1 MAAHAT
7 ALFEAPAVHDEVDA
21 GQPASAW
28 EVAATR
34 TVADPR
40 VNAVL
45 PRESPGVYTQHSP
58 ARQYGRP
65 EVIRAL
71 LAIGAAWHRAHPNGP
86 RINIRDISF
95 QGGGPMP
102 PHKSH
107 QRGLDVDIRVVRADG
122 REAPVRYQHV
132 GYSRALTQQLVNI
145 IRTNSVLLV
154 KFVFFNDPHVTG
166 VQEEPGH
173 DDHLHVR
180 FVEPGTVPPS
190 RPSAKDTTRGSA
202 ADAAKRQSLEVA
214 AVRSAIASGIRDEN
228 RLTDLIFH
236 RRHPE
241 RGGRRLAT
249 GELTLQREWLA
260 IREQIVR
267 PALRAARPTGGSPAP
282 AAQPAPAPAPS
293 DGPPGP
299 FGTLTLI
306 RPGKPAWQYQFT
318 PEDALWTARFV
329 VGEAGGRDTLDN
341 RAVIWAMFNRWALF
355 TSRNPK
361 YDRCFHKFIRAYST
375 TLQPVLNSGGAAK
388 RHMHKREFVRVGG
401 TYNKA
406 PYQNVPR
413 GQLERHLRLQRT
425 PWRALPAEARSLAE
439 RALRGEVPNP
449 GIGIAS
455 DFDNTA
461 VYFKDRHGNRPRN
474 YDEWRAFTER
484 FARETCHREHR
495 GCTWIGR
502 VDGLDQ
508 VGKNA
513 FFIDNRVRDLP
524 ASAVQ
529 VVRPR

>member
-7 ALFEAPAVHDEVDA
+7 ALFEAPAAHEVDA

-28 EVAATR
+28 EAAATR
-34 TVADPR
+34 ALVDPR
-40 VNAVL
+40 VDTPL
-45 PRESPGVYTQHSP
+45 PRENAGLVSYQREP
-58 ARQYGRP
+58 RQYGRA
-65 EVIRAL
+65 EMIRAL
-71 LAIGAAWHRAHPNGP
+71 QAVGAAWKRAHPTGP
-86 RINIRDISF
+86 RIGIGDISLR
-95 QGGGPMP
+95 GGGPMP
-102 PHKSH
+102 PHVSH
-107 QRGLDVDIRVVRADG
+107 QRGLDVDIRLVRADG
-122 REAPVRYQHV
+122 REAPVRYQDA

-145 IRTNSVLLV
+145 IRTNPVLPVEFIL
-154 KFVFFNDPHVTG
+154 FNDPAVTG
-166 VQEEPGH
+166 VKKWKGH
-173 DDHLHVR
+173 DNHLHVR
-180 FVEPGTVPPS
+180 FRVPGATPRPP
-190 RPSAKDTTRGSA
+190 AKDTPRGSA

-228 RLTDLIFH
+228 RLTDLIFY

-241 RGGRRLAT
+241 RGSRPLAT

-282 AAQPAPAPAPS
+282 AAQPAPAPAPG

-306 RPGKPAWQYQFT
+306 RLGKPAWQYQFT
-318 PEDALWTARFV
+318 PEDALWTARFIF
-329 VGEAGGRDTLDN
+329 GEAGGRDTLDN

-355 TSRNPK
+355 TSGNPK

-375 TLQPVLNSGGAAK
+375 PLQPVLNSGGAAK

-406 PYQNVPR
+406 PYQDVPR

-425 PWRALPAEARSLAE
+425 PWRTLPEEARSLAE

-461 VYFKDRHGNRPRN
+461 VYFKDRHGVRPRN
-474 YDEWRAFTER
+474 YEEWRAFTER
-484 FARETCHREHR
+484 FARENCHKQHR

-529 VVRPR
+529 VIRPR